1 MQRKKFILD
10 ERRKR
15 KLEETSTDVLALFYI
30 VCTLEMIIKL
40 FVTRDI
46 SSVFGEL
53 IILFSITLTF
63 LIVQRFDKNYSP
75 TLPRKSNGEQLS
87 PEQTGKEK
95 RKRMLIYAKESILS
109 ATGFVIVWGVMDY
122 FLQKQSIIW
131 NLNYFINKLVDILLT
146 FIIFFI
152 INSIYKERKI
162 KKFNKSNESLD
173 R

>member
-10 ERRKR
+10 ERSKR
-15 KLEETSTDVLALFYI
+15 KLEETSTAVLALFYI
-30 VCTLEMIIKL
+30 VCTLEIIIKL
-40 FVTRDI
+40 FVTREI
-46 SSVFGEL
+46 FSVLGEL
-53 IILFSITLTF
+53 MILLSVTFTF

-75 TLPRKSNGEQLS
+75 TLPRKRNGEQLS
-87 PEQTGKEK
+87 PEQTKKEK
-95 RKRMLIYAKESILS
+95 RKRLLIYARESILS
-109 ATGFVIVWGVMDY
+109 AAGFIIVWAVMDY

-131 NLNYFINKLVDILLT
+131 NLNYFMNKLVDILLT

-152 INSIYKERKI
+152 IDSIYKERKI